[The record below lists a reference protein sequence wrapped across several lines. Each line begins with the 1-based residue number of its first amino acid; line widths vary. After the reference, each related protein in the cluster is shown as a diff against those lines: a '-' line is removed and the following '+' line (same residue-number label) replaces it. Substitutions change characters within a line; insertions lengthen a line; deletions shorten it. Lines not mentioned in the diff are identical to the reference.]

1 MLRRE
6 EFIIMQHY
14 LESGL
19 SKTTIAKKLGINRRT
34 VHRYLKSGKT
44 LQGIDPARLSQVYW
58 ILLKH
63 MSLVVWKIIQSY
75 Q

>member
-19 SKTTIAKKLGINRRT
+19 YKTAIAKKLGINRRT

-44 LQGIDPARLSQVYW
+44 APGYRPRLCVPIRVQPRYPGLTLFLDGSFR
-58 ILLKH
+58 
-63 MSLVVWKIIQSY
+63 
-75 Q
+75 